1 MPLLVRLGL
10 GAGVIALVGA
20 VLYIGA
26 GGLPFLASTI
36 GDTVGGFVG
45 SITATPEPEA
55 TPAIINDAPSIASP
69 EEPYTNQES
78 IDLVVTVPADLA
90 GDPDH
95 RVRVYLALE
104 GQAKAPIQE
113 APLAP
118 TARTI
123 IPVLLTPGIND
134 LSVTLVGPNGES
146 EPSPTVRYVLDTSEP
161 GIRLSSPKDG
171 ATVNRG
177 TVILEGRTQARSTLT
192 ARNQTTGESI
202 GGTAEA
208 DGSFSLILPLD
219 LGTNDIRINATDP
232 AGNAGRVDI
241 VVERGSGKLRASLS
255 LSLYRIQSENLP
267 FDLRMTA
274 TVDDPDGAPLPDA
287 RVTFTLSVPGIPAVT
302 GQATTDANGR
312 AIFET
317 TIPAG
322 ADPGG
327 GNAAILVATEQHGRT
342 TDQTVLTIE

>member
-1 MPLLVRLGL
+1 MPLIARLGL
-10 GAGVIALVGA
+10 GAGVVALIGA
-20 VLYIGA
+20 VIWVGV
-26 GGLPFLASTI
+26 GGLPILASTI
-36 GDTVGGFVG
+36 GDTVGGFIG
-45 SITATPEPEA
+45 AFTATPEPEA
-55 TPAIINDAPSIASP
+55 TPVVINDAPSIASP

-78 IDLVVTVPADLA
+78 IDLVVTVPPDLA

-95 RVRVYLALE
+95 VVRVYLALE

-113 APLAP
+113 APLAS

-123 IPVLLTPGIND
+123 IPVLLTEGIND

-146 EPSPTVRYVLDTSEP
+146 EPSPTVRYVLDITEP

-171 ATVNRG
+171 ATVNRA
-177 TVILEGRTQARSTLT
+177 TVILEGRTQARSTLN
-192 ARNQTTGESI
+192 ARNRTTGESI

-208 DGSFSLILPLD
+208 DGTFSLNLPID

-232 AGNAGRVDI
+232 AGNGNRIDI
-241 VVERGSGKLRASLS
+241 VVERGSGKLRASLG
-255 LSLYRIQSENLP
+255 LSLYRIATDNLP
-267 FDLRMTA
+267 FDLKMIA
-274 TVDDPDGAPLPDA
+274 TVDDPDGAPLADA
-287 RVTFTLSVPGIPAVT
+287 RVTFSLSVPGIPAIT
-302 GQATTDANGR
+302 GTATTDANGR

-327 GNAAILVATEQHGRT
+327 GNAAILVDTDEFGRT